1 MTDLYSYQPFCNQNE
16 KLGKLCRMGEIV
28 IMKRKLNK
36 LISTKEQ
43 LPLTLKPMNAKKSMF
58 ATCTVCGL
66 FEWKQIGGDFLS
78 FVYTSILL
86 WIQF

>member
-1 MTDLYSYQPFCNQNE
+1 MIMTDLYSYQPFCNQNE

-43 LPLTLKPMNAKKSMF
+43 LPLTLKPMNAKKSMTHEIGNLGF
-58 ATCTVCGL
+58 GL
-66 FEWKQIGGDFLS
+66 VQAH
-78 FVYTSILL
+78 
-86 WIQF
+86 